1 MVNLGHSHTVWKS
14 PFLFLLLCLHSALYQ
29 PFGRDPRHG
38 HMRSLPFQERS
49 DPLWCF
55 QIEGP
60 CLTVGMLFGVATSKP
75 YFKDTRALG
84 LRFRVLDA
92 AL

>member
-1 MVNLGHSHTVWKS
+1 
-14 PFLFLLLCLHSALYQ
+14 
-29 PFGRDPRHG
+29 
-38 HMRSLPFQERS
+38 MRSLPFQERP

-60 CLTVGMLFGVATSKP
+60 CLTVGMLFGVAASKP